1 MLPSHGA
8 QNLSIPNHYFAFL
21 RQVME
26 KMAQKDKSVSLTL
39 LSGEEM
45 GGPNFIPVLYS
56 YAAHAICHSV
66 TGD

>member
-26 KMAQKDKSVSLTL
+26 KMFLWFVVYAGGKRLEL
-39 LSGEEM
+39 LGRGVPDLAFVEE
-45 GGPNFIPVLYS
+45 I
-56 YAAHAICHSV
+56 H
-66 TGD
+66 

>member
-26 KMAQKDKSVSLTL
+26 K
-39 LSGEEM
+39 
-45 GGPNFIPVLYS
+45 IYS
-56 YAAHAICHSV
+56 YTKKVLKIILLFKSRLKFGANTYNDQAMA
-66 TGD
+66 